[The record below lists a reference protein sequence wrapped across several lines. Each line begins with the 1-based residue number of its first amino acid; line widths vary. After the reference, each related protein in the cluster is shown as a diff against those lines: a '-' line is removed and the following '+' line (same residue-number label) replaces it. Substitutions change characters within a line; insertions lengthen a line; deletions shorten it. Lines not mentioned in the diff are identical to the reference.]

1 MPTSY
6 SRCSTNVTNRETSSD
21 FTTADARR
29 FWSRVDRGVGRDDC
43 WAWLGSKNGPDG
55 YGGINVTRTARDG
68 RRYRGPEYTH
78 RYAYLLTH
86 GAIPDGMS
94 VLHRCDNPICVN
106 PSHLFLG
113 TQADN
118 MKDAAAKGRLHVPRP
133 RGQKLSAAQLRE
145 IDALYAGGATQ
156 VAIATHL
163 GVSKGFVSLYLR
175 GERRQLAQKHA
186 AA

>member
-6 SRCSTNVTNRETSSD
+6 SRCFDNVTNSETSSG
-21 FTTADARR
+21 FTTQDAAR
-29 FWSRVDRGVGRDDC
+29 FWRKVNRGVGRDDC
-43 WAWLGSKNGPDG
+43 WTWTGSKCGRDG
-55 YGGINVTRTARDG
+55 YGGFSVARG
-68 RRYRGPEYTH
+68 KPRGQQAPKYAH
-78 RYAYLLTH
+78 RAAYELTH
-86 GAIPDGMS
+86 GPIPAGLS
-94 VLHRCDNPICVN
+94 ILHRCDNPICVN
-106 PSHLFLG
+106 PAHLFLG

-175 GERRQLAQKHA
+175 GERRQAQKHA